1 MSLEYCH
8 ECDKMIDLDWNAEH
22 EHFIKQMKGG
32 GDNDRRKSNRKT
44 D

>member
-32 GDNDRRKSNRKT
+32 LKENESKRNM
-44 D
+44 